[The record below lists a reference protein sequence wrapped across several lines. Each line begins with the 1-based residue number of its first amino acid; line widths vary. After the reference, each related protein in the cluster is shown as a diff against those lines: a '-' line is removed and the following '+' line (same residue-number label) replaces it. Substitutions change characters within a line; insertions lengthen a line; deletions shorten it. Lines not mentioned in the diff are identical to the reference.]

1 MTEAPLRKR
10 DREPEVLPD
19 HNDVQLQK
27 RVHGEE
33 NNRFL
38 HLLQFHET
46 FADDEEETFAPNE
59 ELVNRFMRSLEKE
72 IAPTCS
78 SSYFSSNS
86 GDNLA
91 ATDIS
96 RGHEGETIASD
107 SGFDLCYL
115 LEASDDELGIPPN
128 PVLDMKDEDGL
139 STKET
144 FKDLLASLDLK
155 FLGENWHFEDDLQ
168 NYQHIAVYDD
178 PWIASQLQNYMNRD
192 FVSQSMLFNSDFSAA

>member
-1 MTEAPLRKR
+1 
-10 DREPEVLPD
+10 
-19 HNDVQLQK
+19 
-27 RVHGEE
+27 
-33 NNRFL
+33 
-38 HLLQFHET
+38 
-46 FADDEEETFAPNE
+46 
-59 ELVNRFMRSLEKE
+59 
-72 IAPTCS
+72 
-78 SSYFSSNS
+78 
-86 GDNLA
+86 LA
-91 ATDIS
+91 ATDIY
-96 RGHEGETIASD
+96 RVHEGETVASD

-128 PVLDMKDEDGL
+128 MKDEDGL

-155 FLGENWHFEDDLQ
+155 FLGENWHFEDDFQ

>member
-1 MTEAPLRKR
+1 
-10 DREPEVLPD
+10 
-19 HNDVQLQK
+19 
-27 RVHGEE
+27 
-33 NNRFL
+33 
-38 HLLQFHET
+38 
-46 FADDEEETFAPNE
+46 
-59 ELVNRFMRSLEKE
+59 MRSLEKE

-78 SSYFSSNS
+78 SSYSSSNS

-96 RGHEGETIASD
+96 RGHESETVASD
-107 SGFDLCYL
+107 FGFDLRYL

-139 STKET
+139 STMET

-155 FLGENWHFEDDLQ
+155 FLGENWHFEDDFQ
-168 NYQHIAVYDD
+168 NYQHIAMYDD

-192 FVSQSMLFNSDFSAA
+192 FVNQNMLFNSDFSAA